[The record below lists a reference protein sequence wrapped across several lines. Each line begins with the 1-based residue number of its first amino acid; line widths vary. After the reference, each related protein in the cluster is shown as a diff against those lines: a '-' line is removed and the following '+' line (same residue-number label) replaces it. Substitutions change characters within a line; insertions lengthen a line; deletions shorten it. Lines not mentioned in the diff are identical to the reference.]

1 MEPEREPRPPTPS
14 PAGDGPILALRDVV
28 AAYGPDAE
36 PAVRRTSASPCPRR
50 GHVAI
55 VGPSGAGKT
64 TLFSL
69 ILRFLE
75 PQCRPLEARRPRRTA
90 TWSHAEV
97 RDRLA
102 YVEQETP
109 VVPGTILDNLLLG
122 RPDATDEERRGRDGA
137 GAAAS
142 DLDARR
148 RARRVA

>member
-1 MEPEREPRPPTPS
+1 MQ
-14 PAGDGPILALRDVV
+14 DVDLV
-28 AAYGPDAE
+28 
-36 PAVRRTSASPCPRR
+36 VPRR

-75 PQCRPLEARRPRRTA
+75 PQAGRIELDGRPYTE
-90 TWSHAEV
+90 WSHAEV

-109 VVPGTILDNLLLG
+109 VVPGTIRDNVLLG
-122 RPDATDEERRGRDGA
+122 RPDATAEDVARVMREVRLEHL
-137 GAAAS
+137 
-142 DLDARR
+142 DLDADRCRR
-148 RARRVA
+148 PTSPAASASGSRSRGRSCAPRTC